1 MKLRRR
7 GSGCGFALALLA
19 GAVFAA
25 WLGVYPYLARQA
37 PVASEILVVE
47 GWLGDDLLAQAAGW
61 AGSNGVKKIYAT
73 GGPIPT
79 GSYLVEWKT
88 YAEMTKARL
97 EKLGLAE
104 RFEIVAV
111 PAEKVRRDRTR
122 ESARAL
128 RAALPLERGA
138 FNLASEGPH
147 MRRSWRAFQAE
158 FGDGVEVGSVA
169 LTPVA
174 YGARDWWSCSEG
186 VRAVVDEAVALGY
199 DVVAG
204 GGAAERRN

>member
-1 MKLRRR
+1 MRRWR
-7 GSGCGFALALLA
+7 GGGCGLALVLLAA
-19 GAVFAA
+19 GAGCA
-25 WLGVYPYLARQA
+25 WALLYPFLARQA
-37 PVASEILVVE
+37 PVAAEVLVIE

-61 AGSNGVKKIYAT
+61 ATSNGVKKIFAT
-73 GGPIPT
+73 GGPIET
-79 GSYLVEWKT
+79 GSYLAEWKT

-104 RFEIVAV
+104 RFEIVAA

-128 RAALPLERGA
+128 RAAMPLERGA
-138 FNLASEGPH
+138 FNVASEGPH
-147 MRRSWRAFQAE
+147 MRRSWRAFQDV

-169 LTPVA
+169 LEPGE

-204 GGAAERRN
+204 AGGTIKN